1 MMSEVEDLLGS
12 ISPFEEFQETYEKF
26 RRSYEE
32 VKVLIS
38 NGIDLETV
46 DTEMVSNQGRLR
58 G

>member
-1 MMSEVEDLLGS
+1 MSEVEELLGS

-26 RRSYEE
+26 RKSYEE

-46 DTEMVSNQGRLR
+46 DTEMVSNQGRL
-58 G
+58 